1 MKKLNKGV
9 VFILPHLFLLLKSM
23 ILSIIRKKI
32 KNIKKSIDI
41 LVQVW
46 YYRSTSKEGG
56 DKMKI
61 KFIIVIGSWQFSIT
75 ITKKDK

>member
-1 MKKLNKGV
+1 
-9 VFILPHLFLLLKSM
+9 M
-23 ILSIIRKKI
+23 ILSIVKKI
-32 KNIKKSIDI
+32 KKIFKKSVDI